1 MMNATV
7 DAPAG
12 PPSAT
17 VMDAV
22 SVDAD
27 RGARHG
33 LIRTYVSVVLV
44 GVAGIAIASVKA
56 IIIGTYEHDFGTS
69 APVAGYLLSMEMV
82 AATLGVILSALL
94 GGKTPLAAALI
105 AIFVAD
111 VGTAFA
117 TAVPMLFAWQIL
129 AGLGHG
135 FALGRMGQG
144 IATVDHPQRLT
155 GCYTIT
161 YLALSS
167 VNSFFLPDIK
177 ALFGSHALFFT
188 LALTGPL
195 ALLALRWFPEVDPR
209 AAHRVTGGS
218 RSAGFVVTLVTM
230 LAFLLWYLGI
240 GGFWPFVG
248 QFGAHAGISFD
259 ERTRILG
266 SAQLFG
272 LIGASISLVVGN
284 RFGTFKPL
292 ACFVSLQTVAVIV
305 LIVGAGNSTAFMI
318 AAWLYVFAWLGGFP
332 NQLGLLSKLDP
343 TGRLNA
349 LSYVMGNI
357 AYAVGPAG
365 VGLLLKS
372 APSEGAGL
380 GRLQY
385 SGLALLVVSGSII
398 VSLAYRLEAR
408 RGAGVQ

>member
-1 MMNATV
+1 MLKAT
-7 DAPAG
+7 AG
-12 PPSAT
+12 TSAGSS
-17 VMDAV
+17 
-22 SVDAD
+22 SVTIPDLS
-27 RGARHG
+27 ARQH

-69 APVAGYLLSMEMV
+69 APVAGYLLSAEMI
-82 AATLGVILSALL
+82 AATFGVILSTMM
-94 GGKTPLAAALI
+94 GGRLPLAAALV
-105 AIFVAD
+105 AIFVGD
-111 VGTAFA
+111 MGTGLSN
-117 TAVPMLFAWQIL
+117 AVPALFAWQLL

-144 IATVDHPQRLT
+144 IATVDHPQRLS
-155 GCYTIT
+155 GCYTIG
-161 YLALSS
+161 YLALSG
-167 VNSFFLPDIK
+167 VNSFFLPDTK
-177 ALFGSHALFFT
+177 ALLGPHALFFT

-195 ALLALRWFPEVDPR
+195 ALLALCWFPPVDPR
-209 AAHRVTGGS
+209 GAHRVKSGGKPLGL
-218 RSAGFVVTLVTM
+218 AVTAVTLF
-230 LAFLLWYLGI
+230 AFLLWYLGI
-240 GGFWPFVG
+240 GAFWPFVG
-248 QFGAHAGISFD
+248 QFGAHAGIPPD
-259 ERTRILG
+259 DRTRILG

-272 LIGASISLVVGN
+272 LIGASISLFVGN

-292 ACFVSLQTVAVIV
+292 ACFVSLQAIAVII

-372 APSEGAGL
+372 APDEGAGL

-385 SGLALLVVSGSII
+385 SGFGLLIISSAII
-398 VSLAYRLEAR
+398 VSLAYRLETRRAAETKAR
-408 RGAGVQ
+408 